1 MLNYLKKRQQ
11 KILNEVSN
19 FYTPTG
25 IQVYFK
31 DQMINDKLGVEE
43 TVADFEQLIP
53 SHLLSEIEMIIFGHF
68 DEFEEKQ
75 INAFYRDGALNIS
88 NSVNDEEE
96 LLEIMIHETSHSVEE
111 AYGQSI
117 YLDQRIK
124 EEFLRK
130 RMHLHDLLWKMGFKL
145 PKSLF
150 EDPEYN
156 KEFDLFL
163 FEKVGYDQ
171 LSEAMMG
178 LYITP
183 YAATSLREY
192 FATGFAEYFTRP
204 NDHSFLK
211 RVSPQL
217 YEKLELLK
225 DEERLDNSY

>member
-1 MLNYLKKRQQ
+1 
-11 KILNEVSN
+11 VSN

>member
-1 MLNYLKKRQQ
+1 
-11 KILNEVSN
+11 
-19 FYTPTG
+19 
-25 IQVYFK
+25 
-31 DQMINDKLGVEE
+31 MINWGLKR
-43 TVADFEQLIP
+43 
-53 SHLLSEIEMIIFGHF
+53 LLP
-68 DEFEEKQ
+68 
-75 INAFYRDGALNIS
+75 
-88 NSVNDEEE
+88 
-96 LLEIMIHETSHSVEE
+96 TSHSVEE

-117 YLDQRIK
+117 YLDQRVK

-130 RMHLHDLLWKMGFKL
+130 RIHLHDLLWKMGFKL

-150 EDPEYN
+150 EDAEYN